1 MSALGYHSMISLIT
15 AVDPKLDSSW
25 EEDDRNNEKKKKDFF
40 KSGVIIEGG
49 A

>member
-1 MSALGYHSMISLIT
+1 MISLIT
-15 AVDPKLDSSW
+15 AVDPKLDPSW
-25 EEDDRNNEKKKKDFF
+25 EEDDRNNEEKNDFF

>member
-1 MSALGYHSMISLIT
+1 MILLIT

-25 EEDDRNNEKKKKDFF
+25 EEDYRNKYEEKNDFF